1 MRHEGAARPLLFY
14 SDFGDKMQDRIDDA
28 VEIILNYGD
37 MTDYKHQRWVLD
49 QVLRV
54 LTKESYRGLIEGQEL
69 INKRRWDIG
78 EAP

>member
-1 MRHEGAARPLLFY
+1 
-14 SDFGDKMQDRIDDA
+14 MQDRIDDA
-28 VEIILNYGD
+28 VEIILDYGD

-54 LTKESYRGLIEGQEL
+54 LTKDAYRGLIEAQEL